1 MGLVPVL
8 LPACYVYA
16 PVSVSP
22 EPGMRLA
29 VELNDIG
36 RVGMA
41 NNVGPEVARVEGVV
55 QSRSESQYV
64 IRVSEVVGLYGGR
77 TRWSGEP
84 VTLRP
89 EYMRSVRERRLSR
102 GRTAMLVS
110 GLAVALGTFV
120 ATRNLLGLGGG
131 TDGRPPGG
139 EPGEQ

>member
-16 PVSVSP
+16 PVSASP

-29 VELNDIG
+29 IELNDVG

-41 NNVGPEVARVEGVV
+41 NNVGPEVARVEGLV
-55 QSRSESQYV
+55 QSRSESVYV
-64 IRVSEVVGLYGGR
+64 IRVSEVVGLYGAR

-110 GLAVALGTFV
+110 GLAVAFGTFV
-120 ATRNLLGLGGG
+120 ATRNLLGLGG
-131 TDGRPPGG
+131 TNAPPPGG